1 MTSVRQLLE
10 RDLGVTLEGPDYGV
24 PVTIIGPDGLDY
36 STTILGAPVN
46 GRLIYDHA
54 EINEQGLTLIVH
66 APCLTLRVSTLRRVP
81 KANEHWEFKIPLTI
95 GDFTTKASFF
105 LDADRPP
112 QDGGS
117 MGIRR
122 FYLMLGVQN

>member
-10 RDLGVTLEGPDYGV
+10 RDLGVTLEGQDYGV

-36 STTILGAPVN
+36 STTKTGGPVM
-46 GRLIYDHA
+46 GRLVYDHA
-54 EINEQGLTLIVH
+54 EINEQGLTVVIHNPV
-66 APCLTLRVSTLRRVP
+66 LTLRTSTLRRV
-81 KANEHWEFKIPLTI
+81 AQAGEHWEFKIPLTI
-95 GDFTTKASFF
+95 SDWTVTKSFF
-105 LDADRPP
+105 LDADLPP